1 MIRARQL
8 RLAVLTVAVALGLAS
23 SPAWAAQGRTV
34 PPPTAPDTSGITP
47 ARVGDLTL
55 VEADRRGV
63 VMENGGSAA
72 QFSVDL
78 PKDSTCPGDS
88 ENDDWRLQ
96 TFIVPADID
105 PGTLEYSVIGPTG
118 THQYAIYDIF
128 TAPVVD
134 QLTVPNDGPG
144 QPGRPTP
151 FPPMSFKVF
160 PPGEIPPGN
169 YRIGVACT
177 WFGATANYWDTE
189 IVIASEP
196 NDEPA
201 QLTWRLPSA
210 PPASLSGT
218 TPPSDFPWTTVFLSI
233 AVVALAAYILISR
246 RAASAS
252 HSERTRS

>member
-1 MIRARQL
+1 VNATVFRRTAVTV
-8 RLAVLTVAVALGLAS
+8 LAMFAGMAASNDAWAS
-23 SPAWAAQGRTV
+23 SDEPVTV
-34 PPPTAPDTSGITP
+34 STVDTSGITP

-78 PKDSTCPGDS
+78 PQGSTCPGDS
-88 ENDDWRLQ
+88 ENDNWRLQ
-96 TFIVPADID
+96 TFIVPASVD
-105 PGTLEYSVIGPTG
+105 PGTLEYTGNGPTG
-118 THQYAIYDIF
+118 FKQYAIYDVF
-128 TAPVVD
+128 TQAVAD

-151 FPPMSFKVF
+151 FPPMSFRVF
-160 PPGEIPPGN
+160 PPGEIPPGS

-189 IVIASEP
+189 IVIAAEP
-196 NDEPA
+196 KDEPA

-210 PPASLSGT
+210 PPAALSGT
-218 TPPSDFPWTTVFLSI
+218 KPPSDFPWTTVFLSI
-233 AVVALAAYILISR
+233 AVVSLAAYILISR